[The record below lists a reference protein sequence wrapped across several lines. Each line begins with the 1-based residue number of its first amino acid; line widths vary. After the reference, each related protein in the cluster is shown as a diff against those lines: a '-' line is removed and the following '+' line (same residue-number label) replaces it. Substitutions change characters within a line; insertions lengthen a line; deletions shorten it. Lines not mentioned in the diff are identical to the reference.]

1 MLVQKLTSYPYYTTD
16 AVGELQEAQEIIF
29 NFVFWKTCFT
39 TTAKVGIVV
48 LDVAARIMTTR
59 KRGLLMLWTF
69 LKSWVIQFFT
79 A

>member
-39 TTAKVGIVV
+39 TTAKVGILVPL
-48 LDVAARIMTTR
+48 LDD
-59 KRGLLMLWTF
+59 KKKGLVNVMNFF
-69 LKSWVIQFFT
+69 LKSWVIQ
-79 A
+79 

>member
-16 AVGELQEAQEIIF
+16 AVGARSLLPSEEAQEIIF

-48 LDVAARIMTTR
+48 LDVARTTR

-69 LKSWVIQFFT
+69 LKSWVIQ
-79 A
+79 